1 MHLADSDTGGNMRE
15 ADGRNTGAA
24 RGSRMISP
32 EQNSSS
38 STSES
43 SAPAIIGTT
52 TDYSPNPKPPLALE
66 KDTNSTASSYIP
78 AFTVTVL
85 ENSQPSQLT
94 SICPSVGPVES
105 TVTATVHQASL
116 PAAAIIIGRQVSGS
130 STEGNMPYSGNGG
143 SGFRSSFNGRVP
155 FARML
160 SSNPSSDRRSG
171 NAGAEIYPISASSSI
186 AS

>member
-1 MHLADSDTGGNMRE
+1 MSLADSDTDGSMRE

-66 KDTNSTASSYIP
+66 KDTN
-78 AFTVTVL
+78 
-85 ENSQPSQLT
+85 
-94 SICPSVGPVES
+94 
-105 TVTATVHQASL
+105 
-116 PAAAIIIGRQVSGS
+116 IIGRQVSGC

-155 FARML
+155 FTRML